1 MMGHTHAVSGA
12 MVWLAGCAGLAA
24 VGWPATPWHI
34 AAGTVVCAGAALLP
48 DLDHP
53 QATVARALGP
63 ITRTLAHLVARL
75 SAGVHEATRTDR
87 DRSNENGH
95 RTLTH
100 TGLFAIAVG
109 AATSAAG
116 AFGGRWTV
124 AVTLVLMV
132 ALGGRGLLGTPKPR
146 TRSRTNAMGRRYT
159 QRSRRPDLVPVAA
172 LGAGALAL
180 FVLPAEGWWWLG
192 LPVAVG
198 CLTHDLGDATT
209 NSGCPIL
216 WPLQLGG
223 QRWYRVGTPQL
234 MRYPA
239 GSWVETVIVLPV
251 LSVGTVACG
260 AAIALV

>member
-24 VGWPATPWHI
+24 AGWPATPWHV

-63 ITRTLAHLVARL
+63 ITRLLAYLIARA
-75 SAGVHEATRTDR
+75 SAAVHASTRTGR
-87 DRSNENGH
+87 DRPNGNGH
-95 RTLTH
+95 RSLTH
-100 TGLFAIAVG
+100 TAVFAGGLGAAVSVAGGFGGKTVAAVMLALTVALGLRGLAGKVRGDLNLLVPAIAVG
-109 AATSAAG
+109 AG
-116 AFGGRWTV
+116 A
-124 AVTLVLMV
+124 M
-132 ALGGRGLLGTPKPR
+132 ALW
-146 TRSRTNAMGRRYT
+146 
-159 QRSRRPDLVPVAA
+159 
-172 LGAGALAL
+172 
-180 FVLPAEGWWWLG
+180 VLPGGGWWWLG

-216 WPLQLGG
+216 WPLRVDG
-223 QRWYRVGTPQL
+223 QRWYRVGTPRL
-234 MRYPA
+234 LRYAA
-239 GSWVETVIVLPV
+239 GSWVEKTIVLPV
-251 LSVGTVACG
+251 LSVGAVACG